1 MWLRVLLKTLFI
13 SAAMTTDNHE
23 TMSISTSTRP
33 EIIAG
38 LLSMQMKRSS
48 IARGDEALP
57 RDYPPG
63 GGGWCDIQANL
74 CVASVFRSRLLPSRL
89 FADTLKRKKTAP
101 LTSVIKA

>member
-63 GGGWCDIQANL
+63 GGGGVIYKLTFVLHRFSEA
-74 CVASVFRSRLLPSRL
+74 ASFRLGFLQTR
-89 FADTLKRKKTAP
+89 
-101 LTSVIKA
+101 